1 MNLKSI
7 KEKLQHLPGLEEI
20 RLGVIAWFRDHFAK
34 ISADTLGWVAAIM
47 IHCATIP
54 TLLAASAGLT
64 DKMPPI
70 DMVLFGWA
78 ALVLLFARASI
89 LKDMLNIVTIGLG
102 FAAQATILAL
112 MVFK

>member
-1 MNLKSI
+1 MPSLD
-7 KEKLQHLPGLEEI
+7 EI
-20 RLGVIAWFRDHFAK
+20 RLGTIAWFRDHFAK
-34 ISADTLGWVAAIM
+34 ISADTLGWIAAIM

-54 TLLAASAGLT
+54 TLITASAGLT

-78 ALVLLFARASI
+78 ALVLLFARAAI